1 MEFCGV
7 GVRRWGCASAEPFS
21 WRSAEFPPSRAWL
34 SAHSTDSCLSSD
46 PTAFVPVFR
55 TPGRAHR
62 AQVHIRAPPVHF
74 QPLPRGNDPSQRDGA
89 SPALPRAVLCR
100 DIKPEWFLQ
109 TQRLFR
115 EEESP
120 PAPFLLSLVL
130 SKNSP
135 EHLKMC
141 SNLLTGKWMR
151 SQGWQGLVE
160 RMLILTHPIDPS
172 GEKKSGGKGPR
183 MSFFSS
189 AFCPYLWC
197 R

>member
-1 MEFCGV
+1 MPQLSPSHGEV
-7 GVRRWGCASAEPFS
+7 QNSHPAEPGS
-21 WRSAEFPPSRAWL
+21 Q
-34 SAHSTDSCLSSD
+34 
-46 PTAFVPVFR
+46 PTAQIP
-55 TPGRAHR
+55 AHR
-62 AQVHIRAPPVHF
+62 FCSCFQDTWQSPSCSGAHQSPLVHF